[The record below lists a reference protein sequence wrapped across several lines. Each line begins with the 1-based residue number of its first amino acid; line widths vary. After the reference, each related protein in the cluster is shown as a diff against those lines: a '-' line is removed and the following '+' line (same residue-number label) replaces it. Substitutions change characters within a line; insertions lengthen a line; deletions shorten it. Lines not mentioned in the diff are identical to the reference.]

1 MYEDFDHYYTNTDD
15 IFNNY
20 DLRESII
27 RDMSEQELWDSPE
40 TVPEDLLADY

>member
-1 MYEDFDHYYTNTDD
+1 MYDDFDYYSIDNDS

-27 RDMSEQELWDSPE
+27 REMSEQELWDTFE
-40 TVPEDLLADY
+40 TVPEDLLANY